1 MEGIAQHRS
10 TKRALHATVNTTAL
24 LKFPHRLTNTQIG
37 VKLPT
42 FYSPVVLYAA
52 ATAAVVSVFRDVFRA
67 ICILT
72 APHHYKESTK
82 WLKVPG

>member
-1 MEGIAQHRS
+1 MEGITPHQCP
-10 TKRALHATVNTTAL
+10 KRAFDATVNTTAL
-24 LKFPHRLTNTQIG
+24 LKFPYRLPNTKMG

-42 FYSPVVLYAA
+42 FYSPIVLYA

-82 WLKVPG
+82 WLRVPG